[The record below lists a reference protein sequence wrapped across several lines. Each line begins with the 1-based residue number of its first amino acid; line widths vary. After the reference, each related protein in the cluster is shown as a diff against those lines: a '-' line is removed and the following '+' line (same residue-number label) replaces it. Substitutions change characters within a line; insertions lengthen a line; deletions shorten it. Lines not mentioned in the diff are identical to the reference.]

1 MKDSEHQLLATKEL
15 SDKSD
20 MSLLQGA
27 EHTKHLKEIAEN
39 TKPKD
44 VQKVSLDGFDVTAI
58 KGDKGEKGDT
68 PQKGT
73 DYFTDDEVEEVAKRA
88 AGHVKPGEDG
98 EDGKTPT
105 REELEEIIKPLV
117 PPPIKGEDGKTPIK
131 GVDYFDGEK
140 GDPGESIK
148 GDKGADGSPDSP
160 EEVREKLHGL
170 PKGSRLDYE
179 KLDNTPD
186 IGTIIARHV
195 SSRSYSTDEL
205 IDVDMSGIVVGQV
218 LQWDGKRFIPY
229 TPGSASGTPVWS
241 EAVTGSGST
250 LTLAHTPQTGTL
262 RLYRNGTRLTVGS
275 TSDYTIL
282 GAVITLTIAIQSTDT
297 FLADYDY

>member
-1 MKDSEHQLLATKEL
+1 
-15 SDKSD
+15 
-20 MSLLQGA
+20 
-27 EHTKHLKEIAEN
+27 
-39 TKPKD
+39 
-44 VQKVSLDGFDVTAI
+44 
-58 KGDKGEKGDT
+58 
-68 PQKGT
+68 
-73 DYFTDDEVEEVAKRA
+73 
-88 AGHVKPGEDG
+88 
-98 EDGKTPT
+98 
-105 REELEEIIKPLV
+105 
-117 PPPIKGEDGKTPIK
+117 
-131 GVDYFDGEK
+131 
-140 GDPGESIK
+140 
-148 GDKGADGSPDSP
+148 
-160 EEVREKLHGL
+160 
-170 PKGSRLDYE
+170 LDYE

-205 IDVDMSGIVVGQV
+205 IDVDMSGIVAGQV

-229 TPGSASGTPVWS
+229 TPGTSSGTPVWS

-250 LTLAHTPQTGTL
+250 LTLAHTPLAGTL